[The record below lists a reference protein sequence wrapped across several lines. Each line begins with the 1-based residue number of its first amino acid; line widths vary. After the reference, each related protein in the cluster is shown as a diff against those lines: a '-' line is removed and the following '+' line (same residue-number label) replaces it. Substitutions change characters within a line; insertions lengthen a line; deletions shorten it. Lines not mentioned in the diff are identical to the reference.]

1 MPWNLIGHQ
10 WAATLL
16 QRHIQESVLRH
27 AYLITG
33 APGLGRKNLAV
44 QFMMALNCTNTPEP
58 GTACGQ
64 CSTCQR
70 IVRLEHPDVFPIE
83 SDENSS
89 TIKIDQ
95 IRGLIHNLSLVPYEA
110 PYRIGYLLDF
120 DQANQESQN
129 ALLKTL
135 EEPGKQIVLIIIA
148 QSGDQLLETITSRCE
163 EVHLRPLPI
172 ATVKTGL
179 QEKYGI
185 PEIEADQLAHISGG
199 RPETAYDFHRNPE
212 LMETRSLILED
223 LQDMLQSS
231 RVAKFKF
238 AAEIEKKPQ
247 YITELLKH
255 WNSFWHDA
263 LLTVGGSRAP
273 IQNIDCIQNLERV
286 AEQLDLI
293 QIHGVLSS
301 LENAEVLLSQNA
313 NTRLTLENLLLQI
326 PTIR

>member
-1 MPWNLIGHQ
+1 MPWNQIGHQ
-10 WAATLL
+10 WSANLL
-16 QRHIQESVLRH
+16 LRHIQEGVLRH

-44 QFMMALNCTNTPEP
+44 QFMMALNCANKPEP
-58 GTACGQ
+58 GIACGK

-70 IVRLEHPDVFPIE
+70 IARLEHPDIFPVE
-83 SDENSS
+83 SEENSS

-95 IRGLIHNLSLVPYEA
+95 IRRLIHNLSLVPYEA

-135 EEPGKQIVLIIIA
+135 EEPGEQVILIIIA

-172 ATVKTGL
+172 TTVKTGL

-199 RPETAYDFHRNPE
+199 RPETAFDFYRNPE
-212 LMETRSLILED
+212 LMETRSRILGD

-231 RVAKFKF
+231 RVAKMKF
-238 AAEIEKKPQ
+238 AAEIEKKPH

-255 WNSFWHDA
+255 WNSFWHDV
-263 LLTVGGSRAP
+263 LLKAGGSRAP
-273 IQNIDCIQNLERV
+273 IQNIDHQKSVERI
-286 AEQLDLI
+286 AEQLDLT
-293 QIHGVLSS
+293 QVHKVLSS

-313 NTRLTLENLLLQI
+313 NTRLTLENLLLHI